1 MDREYGQA
9 TPADTSTND
18 AGLGIHDF
26 GMSLAVGPVPNVQAI
41 GAKLRAGGKTLEIGF
56 TGTGKGTGQ
65 SQTPEYYGKKQ
76 RQALIEMA
84 RANKVDFTTH
94 SAFGVQGLAGMDQQG
109 NFSKTAKNFSI
120 NEIKRAIEFAAD
132 VGEGG
137 PVVVHTG
144 EFNRPIVD
152 SEWNQE
158 DDQWKNKFKAYE
170 GEEERATFRVI
181 DARHGGTVM
190 EARKNRT
197 VSRPVWLRADKDYT
211 YIDNEG
217 KEINVKKEDYVD
229 YEEHKVERAKRVPVF
244 DEKGQ
249 HFKVEQLHWTDLQKE
264 ADEMTRE
271 AREDWRRWK
280 QASEEQRKK
289 IEKDS
294 RWSRF
299 FEEKLGEEEVK
310 IRPEEAYVIS
320 SLETNAANNRGWA
333 HYYGR
338 GFGEELETIKK
349 LKKAHEFYER
359 LEETTD
365 PEERW
370 KLKRQA
376 EGLAGGLVP
385 PEAKLPSEMIKRHI
399 SQIESHMIQAQES
412 AASQWAQAEEA
423 EETIKHI
430 QSAEKYALQEAYD
443 SYAQAGIFAM
453 RHSDRL
459 EKEKKLKKPLAI
471 AMENLFPESYGAH
484 PDEVTQL
491 VVKSR
496 EKMAELLQKPQFGY
510 SEQQARKEAEE
521 HITATIDT
529 GHLNV
534 WRKYWQGDSKKSL
547 AENDAEFNRWLL
559 EKLDVMIK
567 NNVVGH
573 MHLDDNYGYHDDH
586 LAPGEGNAPIKEM
599 VELLKKK
606 GYKGELIVEPGADWT
621 TDLGGFHSVMKT
633 WRLFGSPLY
642 GSAPGVAPGMR
653 TWGQVQYGW
662 FGQNQPP
669 YFVFNPYTPS
679 EEWTLWSGVPLE

>member
-1 MDREYGQA
+1 MDREYGQP
-9 TPADTSTND
+9 TPQDSSTND
-18 AGLGIHDF
+18 AGLGVRDF

-41 GAKLRAGGKTLEIGF
+41 GSKLRAGGKTLEIGF

-84 RANKVDFTTH
+84 RSNKVDFTTH

-109 NFSKTAKNFSI
+109 NFSKTAKSFSI

-132 VGEGG
+132 VGQGG

-152 SEWNQE
+152 SEWNQK
-158 DDQWKNKFKAYE
+158 DDTWKNKFKAYE
-170 GEEERATFRVI
+170 DEEKRATFRVI
-181 DARHGGTVM
+181 DDRHGGTVM
-190 EARKNRT
+190 EARKSRPVT
-197 VSRPVWLRADKDYT
+197 RPVWLRSDKDYSYVDKET
-211 YIDNEG
+211 GKTIHVKKDDYIDYED
-217 KEINVKKEDYVD
+217 KKID
-229 YEEHKVERAKRVPVF
+229 RAHRVPVF
-244 DEKGQ
+244 DEKAQ
-249 HFKVEQLHWTDLQKE
+249 HFKVEQLDWNDLQKE

-271 AREDWRRWK
+271 AREYWRQWK
-280 QASEEQRKK
+280 RAPEEQRKK
-289 IEKDS
+289 LTKES
-294 RWSRF
+294 RWSRYF
-299 FEEKLGEEEVK
+299 DEKLGEEDIKV
-310 IRPEEAYVIS
+310 RPEEAYVVS
-320 SLETNAANNRGWA
+320 QLETNAANNRGWSY
-333 HYYGR
+333 YYGR
-338 GFGEELETIKK
+338 GFDENIEQIKK
-349 LKKAHEFYER
+349 LRKALEFYEK
-359 LEETTD
+359 LEKATD
-365 PEERW
+365 PEEKWR
-370 KLKRQA
+370 LKRMA
-376 EGLAGGLVP
+376 EDNAPGLVP
-385 PEAKLPSEMIKRHI
+385 PETKFPSEILKRRI
-399 SQIESHMIQAQES
+399 GGMESHIKQAQES

-423 EETIKHI
+423 DETIKHV
-430 QSAEKYALQEAYD
+430 QSAEGYALQEAYD

-471 AMENLFPESYGAH
+471 AMENLFPENYGAH
-484 PDEVTQL
+484 PDEITQL

-496 EKMAELLQKPQFGY
+496 EKMAELLQKNMGY
-510 SEQQARKEAEE
+510 SGQQAQKEAQE

-534 WRKYWQGDSKKSL
+534 WRKYWQADTKKSI
-547 AENDAEFNRWLL
+547 AENDADFNKWLM
-559 EKLDVMIK
+559 EKMDVMIK

-586 LAPGEGNAPIKEM
+586 LAPGEGNTPIKEI
-599 VELLKKK
+599 VELLKKR

-642 GSAPGVAPGMR
+642 GAAPGVAPGMR

-679 EEWTLWSGVPLE
+679 EDWTLWSGVPLE